1 MLAREAVLPGR
12 SAYADIVRAFGE
24 DILQSD
30 GYLDRKKLGSVIF
43 NDEGKRKRLNG
54 IVHPAVRRAMV
65 WGIIKAWI
73 RGEKVCI
80 VDVPLLVETGIWKWV
95 GRVVVVYT

>member
-1 MLAREAVLPGR
+1 MLARETVLPGT
-12 SAYADIVRAFGE
+12 SAYTAIVKVFGK

-43 NDEGKRKRLNG
+43 SDEQKRKRLNG
-54 IVHPAVRRAMV
+54 IVHPAVRRAMILGV
-65 WGIIKAWI
+65 VKAWI

-80 VDVPLLVETGIWKWV
+80 VDVPLLIETGIWKWV